1 MKKYLAILLALVMVL
16 GLAACASETAAP
28 EESTPAEA
36 SAPAAD
42 DAAEEALEG
51 ADVNLAVLA
60 GPTGIGAAGLMEAN
74 DAGETGNTY
83 TFTVASAPD
92 EVVAGISNGS
102 LDMAAVPTNVAAT
115 LYNKT
120 EGGVQLVALNTYGVL
135 YILENGDTVSSI
147 ADLKGK
153 TVYATGQGAN
163 PEYVLEYLITANDM
177 TYSLDGSE
185 ADVQLQFMT
194 SEELTAGMISGDY
207 DLCMLPVPAVTSVM
221 LQNQDVRAALD
232 LTAEWD
238 ALGTDGKLTQGCIV
252 VRSDFAEEH
261 PDAVKLFLQE
271 YAASIDSVK
280 ADPAHAGELCEQ
292 YQIVPKAAIATK
304 AIPDCNLTFVAGADM
319 RAEIEPF
326 LQVLFDADAKSVGGK
341 MPGDDFYYVAQ

>member
-16 GLAACASETAAP
+16 GLAACAK
-28 EESTPAEA
+28 ESAE
-36 SAPAAD
+36 PAAD
-42 DAAEEALEG
+42 ASAAPVEETEEVLEG

-60 GPTGIGAAGLMEAN
+60 GPTGIGAVGLMEAN
-74 DAGETGNTY
+74 DAKETVNNY

-92 EVVAGISNGS
+92 EVVAGVANGS
-102 LDMAAVPTNVAAT
+102 LDMAAVPTNLAST
-115 LYNKT
+115 LYAKT
-120 EGGVQLVALNTYGVL
+120 QGGVQLVALNTYGVL
-135 YILENGDTVSSI
+135 YILEKGETVQSI

-221 LQNQDVRAALD
+221 LQNEDVRAALD

-271 YAASIDSVK
+271 YSASIDSVL

-292 YQIVPKAAIATK
+292 YQIVPKAPIATK

-326 LQVLFDADAKSVGGK
+326 LQVLFEADAKSVGGK